1 MEKLNS
7 IQNKGQWLSIATSL
21 NENFSKIEQEIE
33 GLNSKSPSSDGDVVD
48 LSEYLKKDGDA
59 SQLKIGESSLSNLID
74 NKISNVFYFDMI
86 VDSVS
91 SLKQATTGASNYYV
105 AYISNLKRFAA
116 RVGDDYFAGWY
127 FLGSPAEHNKNNIA
141 RTDCLYIDRD
151 GAIYRFINNSLQ
163 KFSKGEKKHTNNP
176 QVNMAIKELYVEGYG
191 DLNPYL
197 LAISKIVR
205 KKSGLNG
212 SFYYSQI
219 QLENTS
225 TREIVAEY
233 YVTDDL
239 DSVFVR
245 GTQANS
251 SGISFTAVVDWKEI
265 PEECVWFEGQAYI
278 TSKATDLYFN
288 PAIFAVI

>member
-91 SLKQATTGASNYYV
+91 LLTPATTGASKYYV

-116 RVGDDYFAGWY
+116 RVGDNYFAGWY
-127 FLGSPAEHNKNNIA
+127 FLGSTAEYNKDDIA

-163 KFSKGEKKHTNNP
+163 KLSKGEKKHTDKP

-205 KKSGLNG
+205 KKSGING
-212 SFYYSQI
+212 SYYSQI

-225 TREIVAEY
+225 TREIVASY
-233 YVTDDL
+233 STYDDL

-245 GTQANS
+245 GTQVNS

>member
-59 SQLKIGESSLSNLID
+59 SQLKIGESALSNLID

-91 SLKQATTGASNYYV
+91 LLTPATTGASNYYV

-116 RVGDDYFAGWY
+116 RVGDNYFAGWY
-127 FLGSPAEHNKNNIA
+127 FLGSTAEYNKDDIA

-163 KFSKGEKKHTNNP
+163 KLSKGEKKHTDKP

-205 KKSGLNG
+205 KKSGING
-212 SFYYSQI
+212 SYYSQI
-219 QLENTS
+219 QLENTR
-225 TREIVAEY
+225 TREIVASY
-233 YVTDDL
+233 STYDDL

-245 GTQANS
+245 GTQVNS

>member
-59 SQLKIGESSLSNLID
+59 SQLKIGESALSNLID

-91 SLKQATTGASNYYV
+91 LLTPATTGASNYYV

-116 RVGDDYFAGWY
+116 RVGDNYFAGWY
-127 FLGSPAEHNKNNIA
+127 FLGSTAEYNKDDIA

-163 KFSKGEKKHTNNP
+163 KLSKGEKKHTDKP

-205 KKSGLNG
+205 KKSGING
-212 SFYYSQI
+212 SYYSQI
-219 QLENTS
+219 QLENTR
-225 TREIVAEY
+225 TREIVASY
-233 YVTDDL
+233 STYDDL

-245 GTQANS
+245 GTQVNS
-251 SGISFTAVVDWKEI
+251 SGISFTAVVDWNEI

>member
-33 GLNSKSPSSDGDVVD
+33 GLNSKSPSSDSDVVD

-59 SQLKIGESSLSNLID
+59 SQLKIGESALSNLIE
-74 NKISNVFYFDMI
+74 NKISNVFYFDML

-91 SLKQATTGASNYYV
+91 SLRPATTGASNYYV

-116 RVGDDYFAGWY
+116 RVGNDYFEGWY
-127 FLGSPAEHNKNNIA
+127 FLGSPAEYNKDNIA

-163 KFSKGEKKHTNNP
+163 KFSKGEKKHTDKP
-176 QVNMAIKELYVEGYG
+176 QVNMAIKELYVDGYG

-205 KKSGLNG
+205 KKSGING
-212 SFYYSQI
+212 SYYSQI

-225 TREIVAEY
+225 TREIVASY
-233 YVTDDL
+233 STYDDL

-245 GTQANS
+245 GTQVNS
-251 SGISFTAVVDWKEI
+251 SGISFAAVVDWEEI

>member
-59 SQLKIGESSLSNLID
+59 SQLKIGESALSNLID

-116 RVGDDYFAGWY
+116 RVGDNYFAGWY
-127 FLGSPAEHNKNNIA
+127 FLGSTAEYNKDDIA

-163 KFSKGEKKHTNNP
+163 KLSKGEKKHTDKP

-205 KKSGLNG
+205 KKSGING
-212 SFYYSQI
+212 SYYSQI
-219 QLENTS
+219 QLENTR
-225 TREIVAEY
+225 TREIVAAY
-233 YVTDDL
+233 SSYDDL

-245 GTQANS
+245 GTQLNS
-251 SGISFTAVVDWKEI
+251 SGISFAAVVDWKEI

>member
-59 SQLKIGESSLSNLID
+59 SQLKIGESALSNLID

-91 SLKQATTGASNYYV
+91 LLTPATTGASNYYV

-116 RVGDDYFAGWY
+116 RVGDNYFAGWY
-127 FLGSPAEHNKNNIA
+127 FLGSTAEYNKDNIA

-163 KFSKGEKKHTNNP
+163 KFSKGEKKHTNSP
-176 QVNMAIKELYVEGYG
+176 QVNMAIKELYVDGYG

-205 KKSGLNG
+205 KKSGING
-212 SFYYSQI
+212 SYYSQI

-225 TREIVAEY
+225 TREIVASY
-233 YVTDDL
+233 STYDDL

-245 GTQANS
+245 GTQVNS

>member
-33 GLNSKSPSSDGDVVD
+33 GLNSKSPSSEGGVVD

-59 SQLKIGESSLSNLID
+59 SQLKIGESALSNLID

-91 SLKQATTGASNYYV
+91 LLTPATTGASNYYV

-116 RVGDDYFAGWY
+116 RVGDNYFAGWY
-127 FLGSPAEHNKNNIA
+127 FLGSTAEYNKDDIA

-163 KFSKGEKKHTNNP
+163 KLSKGEKKHTGNP

-205 KKSGLNG
+205 KKSGING
-212 SFYYSQI
+212 SYYSQI
-219 QLENTS
+219 QLENTR
-225 TREIVAEY
+225 TREIVAAY
-233 YVTDDL
+233 SSYDDL

-245 GTQANS
+245 GTQVNS

>member
-59 SQLKIGESSLSNLID
+59 SQLKIGESALSNLID

-91 SLKQATTGASNYYV
+91 LLTPATTGASNYYV

-116 RVGDDYFAGWY
+116 RVGDNYFAGWY
-127 FLGSPAEHNKNNIA
+127 FLGSTAEYNKDDIA

-163 KFSKGEKKHTNNP
+163 KLSKGEKKHTDKP

-205 KKSGLNG
+205 KKSGING
-212 SFYYSQI
+212 SYYSQI
-219 QLENTS
+219 QLENTR
-225 TREIVAEY
+225 TREIVAAY
-233 YVTDDL
+233 SSYDDL

-245 GTQANS
+245 GTQVNS

>member
-33 GLNSKSPSSDGDVVD
+33 GLNSKSPSSEGGVVD

-59 SQLKIGESSLSNLID
+59 SQLKIGESALSNLID

-91 SLKQATTGASNYYV
+91 LLTPATTGASNYYV

-116 RVGDDYFAGWY
+116 RVGDNYFAGWY
-127 FLGSPAEHNKNNIA
+127 FLGSTAEYNKDNIA

-205 KKSGLNG
+205 KKSGING
-212 SFYYSQI
+212 SYYSQI

-225 TREIVAEY
+225 TREIVASY
-233 YVTDDL
+233 STYDDL

-245 GTQANS
+245 GTQVNS

>member
-33 GLNSKSPSSDGDVVD
+33 SLNSKNTSSDGDVVD

-59 SQLKIGESSLSNLID
+59 SQLKIGESALSNLID

-91 SLKQATTGASNYYV
+91 LLSQATTGASNYYV

-116 RVGDDYFAGWY
+116 RVGDDYFAGWV
-127 FLGSPAEHNKNNIA
+127 FLGSPAEHNKDNIA

-163 KFSKGEKKHTNNP
+163 KLSKGEKKHTDKP

-205 KKSGLNG
+205 KKRGING
-212 SFYYSQI
+212 SYYSQI

-225 TREIVAEY
+225 TREIVAAY
-233 YVTDDL
+233 SAYDDL
-239 DSVFVR
+239 DDVFVR
-245 GTQANS
+245 GTQVNS
-251 SGISFTAVVDWKEI
+251 SGISFAAVVDWEEI

>member
-33 GLNSKSPSSDGDVVD
+33 GLNSKSPSSDGEVVD

-59 SQLKIGESSLSNLID
+59 SQLKIGESALSNLID

-116 RVGDDYFAGWY
+116 RVGDNYFAGWY
-127 FLGSPAEHNKNNIA
+127 FLGSTAEYNKDDIA

-163 KFSKGEKKHTNNP
+163 KLSKGEKKHTDKP

-205 KKSGLNG
+205 KKSGING
-212 SFYYSQI
+212 SYYSQI
-219 QLENTS
+219 QLENTR
-225 TREIVAEY
+225 TREIVAAY
-233 YVTDDL
+233 SSYDDL

-245 GTQANS
+245 GTQVNS

>member
-33 GLNSKSPSSDGDVVD
+33 GLNSKSPSSEGGVVD

-91 SLKQATTGASNYYV
+91 LLTPATTGASNYYV

-127 FLGSPAEHNKNNIA
+127 FLGSTAEYNKDNIA

-163 KFSKGEKKHTNNP
+163 KLSKGEKKHTDKP

-205 KKSGLNG
+205 KKSGING
-212 SFYYSQI
+212 SYYSQI
-219 QLENTS
+219 QLENTR
-225 TREIVAEY
+225 TREIVAAY
-233 YVTDDL
+233 SSYDDL

-245 GTQANS
+245 GTQVNS

>member
-33 GLNSKSPSSDGDVVD
+33 FLNSKSPSSDGDVVD

-59 SQLKIGESSLSNLID
+59 SQLKIGESALSNLIE
-74 NKISNVFYFDMI
+74 NKISNVFYFDML

-91 SLKQATTGASNYYV
+91 SLRPATTGASNYYV

-116 RVGDDYFAGWY
+116 RVGNEYFEGWY
-127 FLGSPAEHNKNNIA
+127 FLGSPAEYNKDNIA

-163 KFSKGEKKHTNNP
+163 KFSKGEKKHTDKP
-176 QVNMAIKELYVEGYG
+176 QVNMAIKELYVDGYG

-212 SFYYSQI
+212 SYYSQI

-225 TREIVAEY
+225 TREIVASY
-233 YVTDDL
+233 STYDDL

-245 GTQANS
+245 GTQVNS
-251 SGISFTAVVDWKEI
+251 SGISFAAVVDWEEI

>member
-59 SQLKIGESSLSNLID
+59 SQLKIGESALSNLID

-127 FLGSPAEHNKNNIA
+127 FLGSTAEYNKDNIA

-151 GAIYRFINNSLQ
+151 CAIYRFINNSLQ
-163 KFSKGEKKHTNNP
+163 KLSKCEKKHTDNP

-205 KKSGLNG
+205 KKSGING
-212 SFYYSQI
+212 SYYSQI
-219 QLENTS
+219 QLENTR
-225 TREIVAEY
+225 TREIVASY
-233 YVTDDL
+233 STYDDL

-245 GTQANS
+245 GTQVNS

>member
-33 GLNSKSPSSDGDVVD
+33 GLNSKSPSSDGGVVD

-59 SQLKIGESSLSNLID
+59 SQLKIGESALSNLID

-91 SLKQATTGASNYYV
+91 LLTPATTGASNYYV

-116 RVGDDYFAGWY
+116 RVGDNYFAGWY
-127 FLGSPAEHNKNNIA
+127 FLGSTAEYNKDDIA

-163 KFSKGEKKHTNNP
+163 KLSKGEKKHTDKP

-205 KKSGLNG
+205 KKSGING
-212 SFYYSQI
+212 SYYSQI
-219 QLENTS
+219 QLENTR
-225 TREIVAEY
+225 TREIVASY
-233 YVTDDL
+233 STYDDL

-245 GTQANS
+245 GTQVNS

>member
-33 GLNSKSPSSDGDVVD
+33 GLNSKSPSSEGGVVD

-59 SQLKIGESSLSNLID
+59 SQLKIGESALSNLID

-91 SLKQATTGASNYYV
+91 SLKQATTGASKYYV

-116 RVGDDYFAGWY
+116 RVGDNYFAGWY
-127 FLGSPAEHNKNNIA
+127 FLGSTAEYNKDDIA

-163 KFSKGEKKHTNNP
+163 KLSKGEKKHTDKP

-205 KKSGLNG
+205 KKSGING
-212 SFYYSQI
+212 SYYSQI

-225 TREIVAEY
+225 TREIVASY
-233 YVTDDL
+233 STYDDL

-245 GTQANS
+245 GTQVNS